1 MPSGRTAR
9 AAGSKSSSWG
19 GVTGRMFASTIRSAM
34 HELWRFGP
42 ALCNVYGS
50 ACSKASDAGRKG
62 GFLVMSGAIAILA
75 FHQVYQPLGDS
86 ILLSAIVAGI
96 PLYLLFVMLAI
107 LRQPA
112 WLSAL
117 TAMLSAA
124 ILAAL
129 VWRMPLG
136 LDVSATTEGMA
147 NGLWPISW
155 IVLNAVFFHNLTIA
169 SGDFDVIRRSL
180 TRLTGDR
187 RVQALLVAFCF
198 GALMEGIAGFGAP
211 VAISA
216 AILASLGFEPISA
229 AVLALLANTAPVAFG
244 SIGIP
249 IVTLGLLTAP
259 IIGHSAADQTPVT
272 LALSAMVGR
281 QLPIFSIIIPGFLIV
296 VLAGWKR
303 MVEVLPAVLTA
314 GVVFAVV
321 QFLVSNF
328 IGPELTDVLAALT
341 SMGAAA
347 LLLRVWRPRTL
358 WGFAAD
364 REPVGATPRFRSVG
378 AAVAQVVDSP
388 GRVVRAYMM
397 YVILVVVILIGQ
409 MGNLPFFSGS
419 PAGNVKNALHTP
431 ANITADLKCG
441 QPGFALCPNP
451 WIGPPATKDAGAF
464 KFPFWRFQW
473 PGSYSGTSAKPKA
486 LISQEPPIVTKSTPY
501 PVTFTWDF
509 LSAAGSLV
517 LFASIIAF
525 IVMAIRGAP
534 LRLFFT
540 TYGRTLRQ
548 LALPIMTIAFILG
561 IAAVMNFSGM
571 TSTLALLMAKTGAIF
586 PFFSAVI
593 GALGVFLTGSDT
605 ASNTLFGPMQAHTAQ
620 QIMIGGHH
628 LNPILTAGTNSS
640 GGVMGK
646 MISPQNLSVGA
657 AGVNRVGA
665 EGEIFRRT
673 IGYSLIL
680 TAAVGIVAMIEV
692 YLVPGIIP
700 TFG

>member
-1 MPSGRTAR
+1 
-9 AAGSKSSSWG
+9 
-19 GVTGRMFASTIRSAM
+19 
-34 HELWRFGP
+34 
-42 ALCNVYGS
+42 
-50 ACSKASDAGRKG
+50 
-62 GFLVMSGAIAILA
+62 MSGAIAFLA

-96 PLYLLFVMLAI
+96 PLYLLFLLLAV
-107 LRQPA
+107 LRRPA
-112 WLSAL
+112 WQSAL
-117 TAMLSAA
+117 IAMLSAA

-129 VWRMPLG
+129 VWRMPIG
-136 LDVSATTEGMA
+136 LDISATTEGMA

-281 QLPIFSIIIPGFLIV
+281 QLPIFSIIIPAFLIV
-296 VLAGWKR
+296 VLAGWNR

-314 GVVFAVV
+314 GVTFAVV

-328 IGPELTDVLAALT
+328 IGPELTDVLSALVSMAAV
-341 SMGAAA
+341 A
-347 LLLRVWRPRTL
+347 LLLRVWKPKTL

-364 REPVGATPRFRSVG
+364 TSPAPARVNPRFRSVG
-378 AAVAQVVDSP
+378 AAVAQVADPPV
-388 GRVVRAYMM
+388 RIVRAYMM

-419 PAGNVKNALHTP
+419 PPGNVKNALHTP

-441 QPGFALCPNP
+441 QPNFKLCPNP
-451 WIGPPATKDAGAF
+451 WIGPSPAVDAGAF

-473 PGSYSGTSAKPKA
+473 PGSFSGTSAKPQA
-486 LISQEPPIVTKSTPY
+486 LISQEPPIVKKSTAY
-501 PVTFTWDF
+501 PITFTWDF
-509 LSAAGSLV
+509 LIAAGSLV
-517 LFASIIAF
+517 LYASILAF

-540 TYGRTLRQ
+540 TYGRTVRQ
-548 LALPIMTIAFILG
+548 LALPIMTISFILG

-571 TSTLALLMAKTGAIF
+571 TSTLALLMAKTGAVF

-605 ASNTLFGPMQAHTAQ
+605 SSNTLFGPMQAYTAQ
-620 QIMIGGHH
+620 QIMVGGHH

-657 AGVNRVGA
+657 AGVNRVGS

-692 YLVPGIIP
+692 YLIPGIIP
-700 TFG
+700 TLS

>member
-1 MPSGRTAR
+1 
-9 AAGSKSSSWG
+9 
-19 GVTGRMFASTIRSAM
+19 
-34 HELWRFGP
+34 
-42 ALCNVYGS
+42 
-50 ACSKASDAGRKG
+50 
-62 GFLVMSGAIAILA
+62 MSGAIAILA
-75 FHQVYQPLGDS
+75 FHHVYQPLGGS

-96 PLYLLFVMLAI
+96 PLYLLFVMLAV
-107 LRQPA
+107 LRLPA

-124 ILAAL
+124 VLAAL
-129 VWRMPLG
+129 VWGMPLG

-180 TRLTGDR
+180 TRLTEDR

-328 IGPELTDVLAALT
+328 IGPELTDVLAALV
-341 SMGAAA
+341 SMAAVA
-347 LLLRVWRPRTL
+347 LLLRVWKPKTL

-364 REPVGATPRFRSVG
+364 RVPAPAGTAPRFRSVG
-378 AAVAQVVDSP
+378 AAVAQVADP
-388 GRVVRAYMM
+388 PARIVRAYMM

-419 PAGNVKNALHTP
+419 PPGNVKNALHTP
-431 ANITADLKCG
+431 ANLTADLKCG
-441 QPGFALCPNP
+441 SPGFKLCPNP
-451 WIGPPATKDAGAF
+451 WVGPPITENAQAF
-464 KFPFWRFQW
+464 KFPYWSFQW
-473 PGSYSGTSAKPKA
+473 PGSYTGTDAKPKPQ
-486 LISQEPPIVTKSTPY
+486 IFREPPIVGKSTAY
-501 PVTFTWDF
+501 PITFNWDF
-509 LSAAGSLV
+509 LAAAGSLV
-517 LFASIIAF
+517 LYASILAF

-534 LRLFFT
+534 LRLLFT

-548 LALPIMTIAFILG
+548 LALPNMTIAFILG

-571 TSTLALLMAKTGAIF
+571 TSTLALLMKETGAFF
-586 PFFSAVI
+586 PFFSAFI

-605 ASNTLFGPMQAHTAQ
+605 ASNTLFGPMQAITAK
-620 QIMIGGHH
+620 QIVIGGHH
-628 LNPILTAGTNSS
+628 LSPILTAGTNSS

-657 AGVNRVGA
+657 AGVNRVGS

-692 YLVPGIIP
+692 YLVSGIIP
-700 TFG
+700 TLS

>member
-1 MPSGRTAR
+1 MPRGRMAR
-9 AAGSKSSSWG
+9 AAGSKSSSLR
-19 GVTGRMFASTIRSAM
+19 GVARPVARCAASAM
-34 HELWRFGP
+34 GQLWPFAA
-42 ALCNVYGS
+42 ALCKDTKEPVRKDRS
-50 ACSKASDAGRKG
+50 ERKG
-62 GFLVMSGAIAILA
+62 GFRAMSGAIAILA
-75 FHQVYQPLGDS
+75 FHQVYQPVGGS
-86 ILLSAIVAGI
+86 ILVSAIVAGI
-96 PLYLLFVMLAI
+96 PLYILFVMLAV
-107 LRQPA
+107 LRLPA
-112 WLSAL
+112 WMSAL
-117 TAMLSAA
+117 AAMLSAA
-124 ILAAL
+124 VLAAV
-129 VWRMPLG
+129 VWGMPLG
-136 LDVSATTEGMA
+136 LDLSATTEGMA

-281 QLPIFSIIIPGFLIV
+281 QLPVFSIIIPGFLIV

-314 GVVFAVV
+314 GIVFAVV

-328 IGPELTDVLAALT
+328 IGPELTDVLAALV
-341 SMGAAA
+341 SMGAVA

-388 GRVVRAYMM
+388 GRVVRAYLM

-409 MGNLPFFSGS
+409 MGNLLFFSGS

-486 LISQEPPIVTKSTPY
+486 LISQEPPIVTKETAY
-501 PVTFTWDF
+501 PITFTWDF

-517 LFASIIAF
+517 LFASIVAF

-571 TSTLALLMAKTGAIF
+571 TSTLALLMAKAGGFF

-593 GALGVFLTGSDT
+593 GALGVFLTGRDI

-620 QIMIGGHH
+620 QIVVGGHH

-657 AGVNRVGA
+657 AGVNRVGS

>member
-1 MPSGRTAR
+1 
-9 AAGSKSSSWG
+9 
-19 GVTGRMFASTIRSAM
+19 
-34 HELWRFGP
+34 
-42 ALCNVYGS
+42 
-50 ACSKASDAGRKG
+50 
-62 GFLVMSGAIAILA
+62 MSGTIAILA
-75 FHQVYQPLGDS
+75 FHQVYQPLGGS
-86 ILLSAIVAGI
+86 IVLSAIVAGI
-96 PLYLLFVMLAI
+96 PLYVLFVMLAVFR
-107 LRQPA
+107 LPA

-124 ILAAL
+124 VLAAL
-129 VWRMPLG
+129 VWGMPLG
-136 LDVSATTEGMA
+136 LDLSATTEGMA

-259 IIGHSAADQTPVT
+259 IIGHSAADQTQVT
-272 LALSAMVGR
+272 LALSSMVGR

-341 SMGAAA
+341 SMGAVA

-620 QIMIGGHH
+620 QIVVGGHH

-657 AGVNRVGA
+657 AGVNRVGS

-680 TAAVGIVAMIEV
+680 TAAVGVVAMIEV
-692 YLVPGIIP
+692 YLIPGIIP
-700 TFG
+700 TLN

>member
-1 MPSGRTAR
+1 
-9 AAGSKSSSWG
+9 
-19 GVTGRMFASTIRSAM
+19 
-34 HELWRFGP
+34 
-42 ALCNVYGS
+42 
-50 ACSKASDAGRKG
+50 
-62 GFLVMSGAIAILA
+62 MSGAIAILA
-75 FHQVYQPLGDS
+75 FHQVYQPFGGS

-96 PLYLLFVMLAI
+96 PLYILFVMLAV
-107 LRQPA
+107 LRLPA
-112 WLSAL
+112 WMSAL
-117 TAMLSAA
+117 AAMLSAA
-124 ILAAL
+124 VLAAV
-129 VWRMPLG
+129 VWGMPLG
-136 LDVSATTEGMA
+136 LDLSATTEGMA

-180 TRLTGDR
+180 TRLTEDR

-259 IIGHSAADQTPVT
+259 IIGHSAADQTQVT
-272 LALSAMVGR
+272 LALSSMVGR
-281 QLPIFSIIIPGFLIV
+281 QLPIFSILIPGFLIV

-328 IGPELTDVLAALT
+328 IGPELTDVLAALV
-341 SMGAAA
+341 SMAAVA
-347 LLLRVWRPRTL
+347 LLLRVWKPKTL

-364 REPVGATPRFRSVG
+364 RVGAPVGATPRFRSVG

-388 GRVVRAYMM
+388 GRIARAYMM

-419 PAGNVKNALHTP
+419 PPGNVKNALHTP

-451 WIGPPATKDAGAF
+451 WFGPSPTKDAGAF

-473 PGSYSGTSAKPKA
+473 PGSYSGTSAKPKP
-486 LISQEPPIVTKSTPY
+486 LISQEPQIVTKSTPY
-501 PVTFTWDF
+501 PITFTWDF

-517 LFASIIAF
+517 LFAAIIAF

-534 LRLFFT
+534 LRLFFA

-571 TSTLALLMAKTGAIF
+571 TSTLALLMAKAGGFF

-620 QIMIGGHH
+620 QIVISGHQ

-657 AGVNRVGA
+657 AGVNRVGS

-700 TFG
+700 TLN

>member
-1 MPSGRTAR
+1 MN
-9 AAGSKSSSWG
+9 
-19 GVTGRMFASTIRSAM
+19 
-34 HELWRFGP
+34 E
-42 ALCNVYGS
+42 AL
-50 ACSKASDAGRKG
+50 
-62 GFLVMSGAIAILA
+62 AILA
-75 FHQVYQPLGDS
+75 FHQVYDPVSGN
-86 ILLSAIVAGI
+86 IALSALIAGV
-96 PLYLLFVMLAI
+96 PLYILFIMLAVMR
-107 LRQPA
+107 LPA

-117 TAMLSAA
+117 VAMLSAA
-124 ILAAL
+124 VLAAL
-129 VWRMPLG
+129 VWGMPVG

-180 TRLTGDR
+180 TRLTEDR

-249 IVTLGLLTAP
+249 VVTLGLLTAP
-259 IIGHSAADQTPVT
+259 IIGHGAADQTPVT

-281 QLPIFSIIIPGFLIV
+281 QLPVFSIIIPAFLIV
-296 VLAGWKR
+296 VLAGWRR
-303 MVEVLPAVLTA
+303 MLEVLPAVLTA

-328 IGPELTDVLAALT
+328 IGPELTDVLAALV
-341 SMGAAA
+341 SMAAVA
-347 LLLRVWRPRTL
+347 LLLRVWKPRAL

-364 REPVGATPRFRSVG
+364 RGAVPAGATARLRSVG
-378 AAVAQVVDSP
+378 AAVAEVVDPP
-388 GRVVRAYMM
+388 GRIVRAYMM

-431 ANITADLKCG
+431 ANITADFKCG
-441 QPGFALCPNP
+441 QPAYKLCPNP
-451 WIGPPATKDAGAF
+451 WIGPTATQDAGAF

-473 PGSYSGTSAKPKA
+473 PGSYSGTSAKPKPE
-486 LISQEPPIVTKSTPY
+486 IFQEPQIVTKSTAY
-501 PVTFTWDF
+501 PITFTWDF

-517 LFASIIAF
+517 LFASIVAF

-571 TSTLALLMAKTGAIF
+571 TSTLALLMAKTGAVF

-605 ASNTLFGPMQAHTAQ
+605 ASNTLFGPMQAFTAK
-620 QIMIGGHH
+620 QIVISGHH

-680 TAAVGIVAMIEV
+680 TAAVGLVAMIQV
-692 YLVPGIIP
+692 YLIPGIIP
-700 TFG
+700 TLS

>member
-1 MPSGRTAR
+1 
-9 AAGSKSSSWG
+9 
-19 GVTGRMFASTIRSAM
+19 
-34 HELWRFGP
+34 
-42 ALCNVYGS
+42 
-50 ACSKASDAGRKG
+50 
-62 GFLVMSGAIAILA
+62 MSGAIAILA
-75 FHQVYQPLGDS
+75 FHQSYQPLGDN
-86 ILLSAIVAGI
+86 IWLSAIVAGI

-129 VWRMPLG
+129 VWKMPLG
-136 LDVSATTEGMA
+136 LDLSATTEGMA

-259 IIGHSAADQTPVT
+259 IIGHSANDQTQVT

-296 VLAGWKR
+296 VLAGWHR

-328 IGPELTDVLAALT
+328 IGPELTDVLAALV
-341 SMGAAA
+341 SMAAVA
-347 LLLRVWRPRTL
+347 LLLRVWKPKTL
-358 WGFAAD
+358 WSFAAD
-364 REPVGATPRFRSVG
+364 RAAAPGAVPRLRSVG
-378 AAVAQVVDSP
+378 AAVAEAAQVADP
-388 GRVVRAYMM
+388 PARIVRAYMM

-441 QPGFALCPNP
+441 QPGYALCPNP
-451 WIGPPATKDAGAF
+451 WIGPSPAKDAGAF

-473 PGSYSGTSAKPKA
+473 PGSYDGTSAKPKPK
-486 LISQEPPIVTKSTPY
+486 IFQEPPIVTKETAY

-509 LSAAGSLV
+509 LAAAGSLV
-517 LFASIIAF
+517 LYASIIAF

-571 TSTLALLMAKTGAIF
+571 TSTLALLMAKTGAVF

-605 ASNTLFGPMQAHTAQ
+605 ASNTLFGPMQAFTAK
-620 QIMIGGHH
+620 QIVIGGHH

-692 YLVPGIIP
+692 YLIPGIIP

>member
-1 MPSGRTAR
+1 
-9 AAGSKSSSWG
+9 
-19 GVTGRMFASTIRSAM
+19 
-34 HELWRFGP
+34 
-42 ALCNVYGS
+42 
-50 ACSKASDAGRKG
+50 
-62 GFLVMSGAIAILA
+62 MSGAIAILA
-75 FHQVYQPLGDS
+75 FHQVYQPLGGS

-96 PLYLLFVMLAI
+96 PLYILFVMLAV
-107 LRQPA
+107 LRLPA
-112 WLSAL
+112 WMSAL
-117 TAMLSAA
+117 AAMLSAA
-124 ILAAL
+124 VLAAA
-129 VWRMPLG
+129 VWGMPLG
-136 LDVSATTEGMA
+136 LDLSATTEGMA

-180 TRLTGDR
+180 TRLTEDR

-259 IIGHSAADQTPVT
+259 IIGHSAADQTQVT
-272 LALSAMVGR
+272 LALSSMVGR
-281 QLPIFSIIIPGFLIV
+281 QLPIFSILIPGFLIV

-328 IGPELTDVLAALT
+328 IGPELTDVLAALV
-341 SMGAAA
+341 SMAAVA
-347 LLLRVWRPRTL
+347 LLLRVWRPKTL

-364 REPVGATPRFRSVG
+364 RVGAPVGATPRFRSVG

-388 GRVVRAYMM
+388 GRIARAYMM

-419 PAGNVKNALHTP
+419 PPGNVKNALHTP

-451 WIGPPATKDAGAF
+451 WFGPSPTKDAGAF

-473 PGSYSGTSAKPKA
+473 PGSYTGTSAKPKP
-486 LISQEPPIVTKSTPY
+486 LISQEPQIVTKSTPY
-501 PVTFTWDF
+501 PITFTWDF

-517 LFASIIAF
+517 LFAAIIAF

-534 LRLFFT
+534 LRLFFA

-571 TSTLALLMAKTGAIF
+571 TSTLALLMAKAGGFF

-620 QIMIGGHH
+620 QIVISGHQ

-657 AGVNRVGA
+657 AGVNRVGS

-700 TFG
+700 TLN

>member
-1 MPSGRTAR
+1 MN
-9 AAGSKSSSWG
+9 
-19 GVTGRMFASTIRSAM
+19 
-34 HELWRFGP
+34 E
-42 ALCNVYGS
+42 ALAV
-50 ACSKASDAGRKG
+50 
-62 GFLVMSGAIAILA
+62 LA
-75 FHQVYQPLGDS
+75 FHQVYDPAGGN
-86 ILLSAIVAGI
+86 IALSALIAGV
-96 PLYLLFVMLAI
+96 PLYILFVMLAV
-107 LRQPA
+107 LRLPA

-117 TAMLSAA
+117 VALLSAA
-124 ILAAL
+124 VLAAL
-129 VWRMPLG
+129 VWGMPIG
-136 LDVSATTEGMA
+136 LDASATTEGMA

-180 TRLTGDR
+180 TRLTEDR

-249 IVTLGLLTAP
+249 VVTLGLLTAP
-259 IIGHSAADQTPVT
+259 IIGHGAADQTPVT

-281 QLPIFSIIIPGFLIV
+281 QLPVFSIIIPAFLIV
-296 VLAGWKR
+296 VLAGWRR
-303 MVEVLPAVLTA
+303 MVEVLPAVLAA

-328 IGPELTDVLAALT
+328 IGPELTDVLAALV
-341 SMGAAA
+341 SMAAVA
-347 LLLRVWRPRTL
+347 LLLRVWKPRTL

-364 REPVGATPRFRSVG
+364 REPAAPFGATERLRSLG
-378 AAVAQVVDSP
+378 AAAAQVVDPP

-419 PAGNVKNALHTP
+419 PPGNVKNALHTP
-431 ANITADLKCG
+431 ANVTADFKCG
-441 QPGFALCPNP
+441 QPAYKLCPNP
-451 WIGPPATKDAGAF
+451 WFGPNPTQDAGAF

-473 PGSYSGTSAKPKA
+473 PGSYTGTSAKPKPQ
-486 LISQEPPIVTKSTPY
+486 IFQEPPIVAKSTAY

-509 LSAAGSLV
+509 LLAAGSLV
-517 LFASIIAF
+517 LYATIIAF
-525 IVMAIRGAP
+525 AVMAIRGAR

-571 TSTLALLMAKTGAIF
+571 TSTLALLMAKTGAVF

-605 ASNTLFGPMQAHTAQ
+605 ASNTLFGPMQAFTAK
-620 QIMIGGHH
+620 QIVIGGHH

-680 TAAVGIVAMIEV
+680 TAAVGLVAMIQV

-700 TFG
+700 TFS

>member
-1 MPSGRTAR
+1 MN
-9 AAGSKSSSWG
+9 
-19 GVTGRMFASTIRSAM
+19 
-34 HELWRFGP
+34 E
-42 ALCNVYGS
+42 AL
-50 ACSKASDAGRKG
+50 
-62 GFLVMSGAIAILA
+62 AILT
-75 FHQVYQPLGDS
+75 FHQVYNPVGGN
-86 ILLSAIVAGI
+86 IALSALIAGV
-96 PLYLLFVMLAI
+96 PLYILFIMLAVMR
-107 LRQPA
+107 LPA

-117 TAMLSAA
+117 VAMLSAA
-124 ILAAL
+124 VLAAL
-129 VWRMPLG
+129 VWRMPVG

-180 TRLTGDR
+180 TRLTEDR

-249 IVTLGLLTAP
+249 VVTLGLLTAP
-259 IIGHSAADQTPVT
+259 IIGHGAADQTPVT

-281 QLPIFSIIIPGFLIV
+281 QLPVFSIIIPAFLIV
-296 VLAGWKR
+296 VLAGWRR
-303 MVEVLPAVLTA
+303 MVEVLPAVLAA

-328 IGPELTDVLAALT
+328 IGPQLTDVLAALV
-341 SMGAAA
+341 SMAAVA
-347 LLLRVWRPRTL
+347 LLLRVWKPRTL

-364 REPVGATPRFRSVG
+364 REAAARVGATARLRSLG
-378 AAVAQVVDSP
+378 AAAPHVVDP
-388 GRVVRAYMM
+388 PRRVVRAYMM

-419 PAGNVKNALHTP
+419 PPGNVKNALHTP
-431 ANITADLKCG
+431 ANITADFKCG
-441 QPGFALCPNP
+441 QPAYKLCPNP
-451 WIGPPATKDAGAF
+451 WIGPNPTKDAGAF

-486 LISQEPPIVTKSTPY
+486 LISQEPPIVTKSTACPI
-501 PVTFTWDF
+501 TFTWDF
-509 LSAAGSLV
+509 LSAAGSLA
-517 LFASIIAF
+517 LFASIVAF

-534 LRLFFT
+534 LGLFFT
-540 TYGRTLRQ
+540 TYGRPLRPP
-548 LALPIMTIAFILG
+548 ALPIRSIAFILG

-571 TSTLALLMAKTGAIF
+571 TSTLALLMANAGGFF

-605 ASNTLFGPMQAHTAQ
+605 PSNTLFRPMQAHTPP
-620 QIMIGGHH
+620 QILIGGHH
-628 LNPILTAGTNSS
+628 PDPVLTAGTNPS
-640 GGVMGK
+640 GGAMGK

-673 IGYSLIL
+673 IRYSPIL
-680 TAAVGIVAMIEV
+680 TAPVGILAM
-692 YLVPGIIP
+692 
-700 TFG
+700 

>member
-1 MPSGRTAR
+1 MN
-9 AAGSKSSSWG
+9 
-19 GVTGRMFASTIRSAM
+19 GV
-34 HELWRFGP
+34 
-42 ALCNVYGS
+42 
-50 ACSKASDAGRKG
+50 
-62 GFLVMSGAIAILA
+62 IAILA
-75 FHQVYQPLGDS
+75 FHQAYQPLGDS
-86 ILLSAIVAGI
+86 IVLSAIVAGL
-96 PLYLLFVMLAI
+96 PLYLLFLMLAV
-107 LRQPA
+107 LRLPA

-124 ILAAL
+124 VLAAL
-129 VWRMPLG
+129 VWGMPLG
-136 LDVSATTEGMA
+136 LDISATTEGMA

-180 TRLTGDR
+180 TRLTEDR

-249 IVTLGLLTAP
+249 VVTLGLLTAP

-281 QLPIFSIIIPGFLIV
+281 QLPIFSIIIPAFLIV

-314 GVVFAVV
+314 GVAFAVV

-328 IGPELTDVLAALT
+328 IGPELTDVLAALV
-341 SMGAAA
+341 SMAAVA
-347 LLLRVWRPRTL
+347 LLLRVWKPRTL

-364 REPVGATPRFRSVG
+364 RVPPPVGAIPRFRSVG
-378 AAVAQVVDSP
+378 AAVAQVVDPP
-388 GRVVRAYMM
+388 GRIARAYLM
-397 YVILVVVILIGQ
+397 YVILVVVILVGQ

-419 PAGNVKNALHTP
+419 PPGNVKNALHTP

-441 QPGFALCPNP
+441 QPAFKLCPNP
-451 WIGPPATKDAGAF
+451 WIGPSPTKDAGAF

-473 PGSYSGTSAKPKA
+473 PGSYTGPSAAPKPQ
-486 LISQEPPIVTKSTPY
+486 IFQEPPIVAKSTPY
-501 PVTFTWDF
+501 PITFTWDF
-509 LSAAGSLV
+509 LAAAGSLV
-517 LFASIIAF
+517 LYACIIAF

-540 TYGRTLRQ
+540 TYGRTVRQ

-571 TSTLALLMAKTGAIF
+571 TSTLALLMAKTGAVF

-605 ASNTLFGPMQAHTAQ
+605 ASNTLFGPMQAFTAK
-620 QIMIGGHH
+620 QIVIGGHH
-628 LNPILTAGTNSS
+628 LSPILTAGTNSS

-657 AGVNRVGA
+657 AGVNRVGS

-680 TAAVGIVAMIEV
+680 TAAVGIVALIEV
-692 YLVPGIIP
+692 YMIPGIIP
-700 TFG
+700 TLN

>member
-1 MPSGRTAR
+1 MN
-9 AAGSKSSSWG
+9 
-19 GVTGRMFASTIRSAM
+19 
-34 HELWRFGP
+34 E
-42 ALCNVYGS
+42 ALAV
-50 ACSKASDAGRKG
+50 
-62 GFLVMSGAIAILA
+62 LA
-75 FHQVYQPLGDS
+75 FHQVYDPVGGN
-86 ILLSAIVAGI
+86 IALSALIAGI
-96 PLYLLFVMLAI
+96 PLYILFILLAV
-107 LRQPA
+107 LRLPA
-112 WLSAL
+112 WISAL
-117 TAMLSAA
+117 VAMLSAA
-124 ILAAL
+124 VLAAL
-129 VWRMPLG
+129 VWGMPVG
-136 LDVSATTEGMA
+136 LDASATTEGMA

-180 TRLTGDR
+180 TRLTEDR

-249 IVTLGLLTAP
+249 VVTLGLLTAP
-259 IIGHSAADQTPVT
+259 IIGHGAADQTPVT

-281 QLPIFSIIIPGFLIV
+281 QLPVFSIIIPAFLIV
-296 VLAGWKR
+296 VLAGWRR
-303 MVEVLPAVLTA
+303 MLEVLPAVLAA
-314 GVVFAVV
+314 GVVFAIV

-328 IGPELTDVLAALT
+328 IGPELTDVLAALV
-341 SMGAAA
+341 SMAAVA
-347 LLLRVWRPRTL
+347 LLLRVWKPRTL

-364 REPVGATPRFRSVG
+364 RDAAAAGGTARLRSVG
-378 AAVAQVVDSP
+378 AAVAQAVDPP
-388 GRVVRAYMM
+388 GRIVRAYMM

-419 PAGNVKNALHTP
+419 PPGNVKNALHTP
-431 ANITADLKCG
+431 ANITADFKCG
-441 QPGFALCPNP
+441 QPAYKLCPNP
-451 WIGPPATKDAGAF
+451 WIGPSPTKDAGAF

-473 PGSYSGTSAKPKA
+473 PGSYSGTSAKPKPE
-486 LISQEPPIVTKSTPY
+486 IFQEPKIVTKSTPY

-509 LSAAGSLV
+509 LSA
-517 LFASIIAF
+517 
-525 IVMAIRGAP
+525 
-534 LRLFFT
+534 FFT

-571 TSTLALLMAKTGAIF
+571 TSTLALLMANAGGFF

-605 ASNTLFGPMQAHTAQ
+605 ASNTLFGPMQAITAK
-620 QIMIGGHH
+620 QIVIGGHH

-692 YLVPGIIP
+692 YLIPGIIP
-700 TFG
+700 TLS